1 MKTGRNMAGYKKYTG
16 LNTRP
21 KYSSSERGR
30 SRQVSHTL
38 NSIGKIVTTTYK
50 AGKKASGGSRKS
62 NGNIESFP
70 LSTGE
75 IIFVFIG
82 SIIMTLLTGC

>member
-1 MKTGRNMAGYKKYTG
+1 MAGYKKYTG

-21 KYSSSERGR
+21 KFSSSERGR

-50 AGKKASGGSRKS
+50 AGKKVSRSSRKS
-62 NGNIESFP
+62 NDNIESFSI
-70 LSTGE
+70 STGE
-75 IIFVFIG
+75 IIFVLIG
-82 SIIMTLLTGC
+82 SIILTLLTGC